1 MPAFRIGF
9 GSDFTLVNQLV
20 GIGSTASRTKLEVD
34 GGALK
39 GDFNISG
46 VSSLTQYAGFV
57 PQIQNISVASTIGF
71 TTTGIGSIT
80 GISTA
85 AAVGVSSF
93 VTVNERETG
102 FVSLIGQYNSLSQD
116 IVVDDG
122 RIFDINT
129 PQNIGVTTIGTQNVY
144 TPGISTVTVGTL
156 PNVSIGTHF
165 SVPNGGIAARTD
177 SPTEGM
183 VRFNDDLNTLEFWNG
198 FEWRQFTVSG
208 ASGRGVFAGQSGP
221 SSSAIIDYVNISST
235 GNAISFGT
243 LQNVNGG
250 GGCSSNI
257 RGIHHRA
264 GRNTIDYITIASEG
278 NGINF
283 GSGTQSTCSTSA
295 SNSTRGLFV
304 GGYASGITPSGNS
317 SITYIQIST
326 LGNVSSFGNL
336 TRNIIG
342 GGSCASPTRWILAGG
357 AGPAY
362 TSQVDAVTI
371 ASTGNAVS
379 FGNLTRQAYALFSCS
394 SSTRGIFAGGG
405 DGQASIN
412 SNRIDYVTIA
422 SFGNASTFGEL
433 TAGRVPY
440 ANGTSNNIRGVFA
453 GGYRS
458 SPLSHL
464 NTIDYITI
472 ATTGNAT
479 YFGDS
484 TVTGWGH
491 TGLSDS
497 HGGLGGF

>member
-208 ASGRGVFAGQSGP
+208 RSGRGVWGGGATP
-221 SSSAIIDYVNISST
+221 SVTKHIDYINIST
-235 GNAISFGT
+235 EGNAIAFGELT
-243 LQNVNGG
+243 TSRNYISA
-250 GGCSSNI
+250 CSSEI
-257 RGIHHRA
+257 RGIWGGGYA
-264 GRNTIDYITIASEG
+264 PGATYNTIDYVTLAS
-278 NGINF
+278 
-283 GSGTQSTCSTSA
+283 SG
-295 SNSTRGLFV
+295 V
-304 GGYASGITPSGNS
+304 GQN
-317 SITYIQIST
+317 
-326 LGNVSSFGNL
+326 FGNL
-336 TRNIIG
+336 TVSRYE
-342 GGSCASPTRWILAGG
+342 
-357 AGPAY
+357 PA
-362 TSQVDAVTI
+362 A
-371 ASTGNAVS
+371 
-379 FGNLTRQAYALFSCS
+379 CS
-394 SSTRGIFAGGG
+394 SSTRGVFGGG
-405 DGQASIN
+405 TGAAPTFTYQSV
-412 SNRIDYVTIA
+412 IDYVQISTI
-422 SFGNASTFGEL
+422 GNAVTFGQL
-433 TAGRVPY
+433 TVARGAVSSCSS
-440 ANGTSNNIRGVFA
+440 TTRGVW
-453 GGYRS
+453 GGGEIAPGATKQDRKSTRLNS
-458 SPLSHL
+458 SHSSVSRMPSS
-464 NTIDYITI
+464 
-472 ATTGNAT
+472 A
-479 YFGDS
+479 
-484 TVTGWGH
+484 
-491 TGLSDS
+491 
-497 HGGLGGF
+497 